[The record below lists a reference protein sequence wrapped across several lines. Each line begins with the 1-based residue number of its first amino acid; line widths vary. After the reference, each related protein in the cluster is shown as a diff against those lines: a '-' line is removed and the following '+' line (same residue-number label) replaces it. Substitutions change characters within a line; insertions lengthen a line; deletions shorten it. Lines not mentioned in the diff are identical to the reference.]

1 MKIGHARFRF
11 TFACTLL
18 ALPAAVSDAVA
29 QGSSLSLL
37 EEVSGC
43 WGVEISTWSGE
54 RVPRDLIIPP
64 FIRLDTTHAFPA
76 DAESA
81 GAQARRVLYPPQLE
95 PEQYQSSWILTALTD
110 SVVMTWGVARG
121 GLSMSLGRELDAL
134 VGNIRFVSAEL
145 DADRAATARVR
156 GRRLNDAWC
165 ERQTVRMAAAAAAAE
180 AAAAVA
186 AEAEAARMETL
197 MAEAAAAEVQAPEAA
212 AAEVQ
217 APEAAAAE
225 AQAPAVAEVLEPEAA
240 VAEVQAIPPEPEAA
254 VAEVQAPE
262 AAAAEAQAIPPE
274 PEAAAAEAQAIPP
287 EPEAAATPARPRRAG
302 PITVRLA
309 ATVVSRGTAALPA
322 NYDDIWDIR
331 TAMVE
336 TIVAE
341 LDLDGNIVM
350 YVPLDEI
357 DPFNDSFHPQ
367 TDYVAELVLGYF
379 EARDV
384 LITET
389 RIREGGSDRIIDE
402 WSAPG
407 SIDEPSVI
415 EDRVVTWMT
424 EHIRELP

>member
-197 MAEAAAAEVQAPEAA
+197 MAEAAAAEVQAPEVA
-212 AAEVQ
+212 AAE
-217 APEAAAAE
+217 APEPEAAAAE
-225 AQAPAVAEVLEPEAA
+225 V
-240 VAEVQAIPPEPEAA
+240 
-254 VAEVQAPE
+254 
-262 AAAAEAQAIPPE
+262 QAIPPE
-274 PEAAAAEAQAIPP
+274 PEAAAAEAPEPDTIPPEPEGAAAEAPAPDTIPPEP

-402 WSAPG
+402 WNAPG

>member
-1 MKIGHARFRF
+1 
-11 TFACTLL
+11 
-18 ALPAAVSDAVA
+18 
-29 QGSSLSLL
+29 
-37 EEVSGC
+37 
-43 WGVEISTWSGE
+43 
-54 RVPRDLIIPP
+54 
-64 FIRLDTTHAFPA
+64 
-76 DAESA
+76 
-81 GAQARRVLYPPQLE
+81 
-95 PEQYQSSWILTALTD
+95 
-110 SVVMTWGVARG
+110 
-121 GLSMSLGRELDAL
+121 
-134 VGNIRFVSAEL
+134 
-145 DADRAATARVR
+145 
-156 GRRLNDAWC
+156 
-165 ERQTVRMAAAAAAAE
+165 
-180 AAAAVA
+180 
-186 AEAEAARMETL
+186 METL

-212 AAEVQ
+212 AAEAQAIPPEPKAAAAEVREPEVAAAEVQ
-217 APEAAAAE
+217 APDTIPPEPEPEAAAAE
-225 AQAPAVAEVLEPEAA
+225 V
-240 VAEVQAIPPEPEAA
+240 
-254 VAEVQAPE
+254 
-262 AAAAEAQAIPPE
+262 QAIPPE
-274 PEAAAAEAQAIPP
+274 PEAAAAEAPEPDTIPPEPEGAAAEAPAPDTIPPEP

-402 WSAPG
+402 WNAPG